1 MVVNGDQSE
10 STQELSFNK
19 LGDKGAEKARRMLLL
34 MDVEGNYFRVYFCFW
49 RWSRKGFT
57 AL

>member
-10 STQELSFNK
+10 STQELCFNK
-19 LGDKGAEKARRMLLL
+19 LGDKGAEKARWMLLL
-34 MDVEGNYFRVYFCFW
+34 MDVEGNYFRVHFCFW
-49 RWSRKGFT
+49 RWSREGFT